1 VHRCVRTDSIST
13 TVCGSM
19 YKLVRRFAP
28 TNRVAFVLVPKRDDR
43 LLCAVHITYPS
54 EVESLNEFVRLI
66 C

>member
-1 VHRCVRTDSIST
+1 MHRCVRTDSIST
-13 TVCGSM
+13 SVCGSM

-28 TNRVAFVLVPKRDDR
+28 TNRVAFVLVPKRDC

-54 EVESLNEFVRLI
+54 EVESLNEFVRSI